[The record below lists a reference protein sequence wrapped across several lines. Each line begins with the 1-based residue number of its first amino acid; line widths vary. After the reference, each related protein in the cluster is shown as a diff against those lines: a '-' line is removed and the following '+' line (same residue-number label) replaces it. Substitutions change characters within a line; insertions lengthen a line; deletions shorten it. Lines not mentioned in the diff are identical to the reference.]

1 MITLSAMR
9 FWIMDRTPAD
19 NPLEGDLMFTD
30 EEITA
35 AMVHAA
41 REYNS
46 LPPFIHRVDPRC
58 LDDSTNLFFEATAEM
73 LYKMKLH
80 SLKRNAFEYSGGN
93 VKVDA
98 DNLQI
103 KFLDELVKDLQ
114 TGPTSWRNTAMQLK
128 LKIDTT
134 NYYSTF
140 GS

>member
-30 EEITA
+30 EEILQ
-35 AMVHAA
+35 AMAHAA

-46 LPPFIHRVDPRC
+46 IPPYIHRVDPRC

-93 VKVDA
+93 VTVDE
-98 DNLQI
+98 DNLRI
-103 KFLDELVKDLQ
+103 KYLDELVKQLQ
-114 TGPTSWRNTAMQLK
+114 AGPTNWRQTAIALK
-128 LKIDTT
+128 TKIDTT

-140 GS
+140 G